1 MVISTDVAVAARQVV
16 NLAQKRARCEEM
28 VKNIKRKLGNDN
40 LALAKRKNLQAR
52 LKRLNDEIIP
62 CVNNQINN
70 KGNFIKTNGVK
81 KE

>member
-62 CVNNQINN
+62 RVNNQINN